1 FRMLE
6 TMTAFKNYE
15 YNMDLVEEL
24 YKYIA
29 DKVFDKFVFKIAGQD
44 VDFSKPWE
52 KIMMID
58 AVKKYA
64 GYDFNEVKTLDQA
77 HKILDEIGYKEKK
90 PVSIGESMVKVF
102 EEKVEKY
109 LIQPTFVYGHPVET
123 SPLAKQMASDPRF
136 VERFEVFIGGIE
148 GGDNWTELN
157 DPILLYE
164 RLKEQ
169 VDRGRGGDEEFHPMD
184 LSFIESME
192 YGMPPTTGL
201 GPGIERLAMMF
212 TESEYIDDILYFPLM
227 RPEPVTELQKEI
239 YGEEY
244 LVDVSK
250 QGPSNKKQDFDN
262 SIVIVLSKEV
272 ESWQMTNTIAH
283 IAGSIGA
290 QVGYDK
296 YNFVDN
302 FDTEDGKIQANSQY
316 GIIVKIANPGQMA
329 NLLENVLEKKL
340 PYLAFTQDMIDFID
354 DKKLNENTKNQKKSE
369 LNILGIGM
377 YGDKELLKKL
387 TNKFS
392 LYK

>member
-1 FRMLE
+1 
-6 TMTAFKNYE
+6 
-15 YNMDLVEEL
+15 
-24 YKYIA
+24 
-29 DKVFDKFVFKIAGQD
+29 
-44 VDFSKPWE
+44 
-52 KIMMID
+52 
-58 AVKKYA
+58 
-64 GYDFNEVKTLDQA
+64 
-77 HKILDEIGYKEKK
+77 
-90 PVSIGESMVKVF
+90 
-102 EEKVEKY
+102 
-109 LIQPTFVYGHPVET
+109 
-123 SPLAKQMASDPRF
+123 
-136 VERFEVFIGGIE
+136 
-148 GGDNWTELN
+148 
-157 DPILLYE
+157 
-164 RLKEQ
+164 
-169 VDRGRGGDEEFHPMD
+169 MD